1 MTILFITQVHSLD
14 YRTSSKIMNKI
25 DLKNQTLFISGKI
38 VIATITELLKEYEQ
52 NFGKVGLTKLDLKE
66 VEEIDGAGVSFLET
80 LLDRNKLTL
89 DALENVKPSVMR
101 TIEIFS
107 STSVNSAVKPKP
119 DNIFVKA
126 GDSFLSL
133 INQIVDGLYLASD
146 TIWWSISGLVNKKGR
161 RKGSVTEQSILI
173 GLDALPIVALLS
185 FVIGFIL
192 TLQSGFQL
200 QKFGANV
207 YIADLLSISIVREMG
222 PLITAIIIAGRSGS
236 AIASEIATMKV
247 TEEIDA
253 LKMMALNPVKYVIV
267 PKFHAITLTM
277 PILVAFSIL
286 ISMGAGLL
294 ISVGFLDV
302 ALEVYVS
309 RSIYILAVKDIII
322 TLIKTICFSWLIVI
336 IGAYYGMKVT
346 GGAEGVGKATTSS
359 VVTSIFAVILADAA
373 FSLIYL

>member
-1 MTILFITQVHSLD
+1 MAQL
-14 YRTSSKIMNKI
+14 N
-25 DLKNQTLFISGKI
+25 LKDKTLYLSGDI
-38 VIATITELLKEYEQ
+38 VIKNITSLLKSYDHSFNKEKLTSINLEQ
-52 NFGKVGLTKLDLKE
+52 VQA
-66 VEEIDGAGVSFLET
+66 IDGAGVSLIET
-80 LLDRNKLTL
+80 ILDRNQLNLTN
-89 DALENVKPSVMR
+89 LEHVDDSIMK
-101 TIEIFS
+101 TIEIFTNTQS
-107 STSVNSAVKPKP
+107 KKVEKPKA
-119 DNIFVKA
+119 DNIFIKA
-126 GDSFLSL
+126 GDSCLSFIKQL
-133 INQIVDGLYLASD
+133 VDGLYLASD
-146 TIWWSISGLVNKKGR
+146 TIWWSISGIVNNKGR
-161 RKGSVTEQSILI
+161 RKGAVTEQALAI

-247 TEEIDA
+247 TEELDA
-253 LKMMALNPVKYVIV
+253 LKMMALNPIKYVIV

-277 PILVAFSIL
+277 PILVAFSVL
-286 ISMGAGLL
+286 ISMAAGLL

-302 ALEVYVS
+302 ALEVYIS
-309 RSIYILAVKDIII
+309 RSINILAVKDILI
-322 TLIKTICFSWLIVI
+322 TLIKTITFSWLIVI

-359 VVTSIFAVILADAA
+359 VVSSIFAVILADAA

>member
-1 MTILFITQVHSLD
+1 M
-14 YRTSSKIMNKI
+14 SKLSIK
-25 DLKNQTLFISGKI
+25 DQTLNISGKI
-38 VIATITELLKEYEQ
+38 VIANITVLLKDFDHK
-52 NFGKVGLTKLDLKE
+52 FGKEKISKLNLKD
-66 VEEIDGAGVSFLET
+66 VEEIDGAGVSFIET
-80 LLDRNKLTL
+80 ILDRNKLTSES
-89 DALENVKPSVMR
+89 LENGNPTIMK
-101 TIEIFS
+101 TIEIFK
-107 STSVNSAVKPKP
+107 TIKGESAVKPVP
-119 DNIFVKA
+119 DNIFVKT
-126 GDSFLSL
+126 GDNFLSF
-133 INQIVDGLYLASD
+133 IKQIVDGLYLASD
-146 TIWWSISGLVNKKGR
+146 TIWWSITGIVNKKGR
-161 RKGSVTEQSILI
+161 RKGSVTEQAIAI

-253 LKMMALNPVKYVIV
+253 LKMMALNPIKYVIV

-302 ALEVYVS
+302 ALEVYIS
-309 RSIYILAVKDIII
+309 RSINILAVKDIII
-322 TLIKTICFSWLIVI
+322 TLIKTITFSWLIVI

>member
-1 MTILFITQVHSLD
+1 M
-14 YRTSSKIMNKI
+14 SKIS
-25 DLKNQTLFISGKI
+25 LKDQSLIISGKI
-38 VIATITELLKEYEQ
+38 VIINITELLKEWER
-52 NFGKVGLTKLDLKE
+52 NFSKETITKIDLKD
-66 VEEIDGAGVSFLET
+66 VEDIDGAGVSFIET
-80 LLDRNKLTL
+80 LLDKHSLTMT
-89 DALENVKPSVMR
+89 AMINGKESIMKS
-101 TIEIFS
+101 IEVFS
-107 STSVNSAVKPKP
+107 SASIKAVEKPKP
-119 DNIFVKA
+119 DNLFVQA
-126 GDSFLSL
+126 GAAVYSL
-133 INQIVDGLYLASD
+133 FSQLLDGLYLASD
-146 TIWWSISGLVNKKGR
+146 TIWWSITGIVNKKGR
-161 RKGSVTEQSILI
+161 RKGSVTEQALVI
-173 GLDALPIVALLS
+173 GLDAMPIVGLLS

-192 TLQSGFQL
+192 TLQSGVQL

-302 ALEVYVS
+302 ALEVYIS
-309 RSIYILAVKDIII
+309 RSINILAVKDVII

>member
-1 MTILFITQVHSLD
+1 MSKLTLKDNILFLPDKV
-14 YRTSSKIMNKI
+14 
-25 DLKNQTLFISGKI
+25 
-38 VIATITELLKEYEQ
+38 VIATIPDLIKEWER
-52 NFGKVGLTKLDLKE
+52 NFAKQDVTQINISN
-66 VEEIDGAGVSFLET
+66 VTSIDGAGVSFIEEILET
-80 LLDRNKLTL
+80 KSLARDVVVNGNSSVNK
-89 DALENVKPSVMR
+89 

-107 STSVNSAVKPKP
+107 SAEAKPVSKPLP
-119 DNIFVKA
+119 DNLFIQLGTKFYKFVGELK
-126 GDSFLSL
+126 
-133 INQIVDGLYLASD
+133 DGIYLASD
-146 TIWWSISGLVNKKGR
+146 TIWWSIEGVFEKKGR
-161 RKGSVTEQSILI
+161 KKGSVVEQAVAI

-192 TLQSGFQL
+192 TLQSGVQL
-200 QKFGANV
+200 QKFGATV
-207 YIADLLSISIVREMG
+207 FIADLLSISIVREMG

-277 PILVAFSIL
+277 PLLVAFSVL
-286 ISMGAGLL
+286 ISMGAGMI

-302 ALEVYVS
+302 AAEVFIS
-309 RSIYILAVKDIII
+309 RSFNILAVKDVVISF
-322 TLIKTICFSWLIVI
+322 IKTVCFSWLIVI

-373 FSLIYL
+373 FSLIYLA

>member
-1 MTILFITQVHSLD
+1 M
-14 YRTSSKIMNKI
+14 SKISLNDK
-25 DLKNQTLFISGKI
+25 TLHITGKI
-38 VIATITELLKEYEQ
+38 VIVTITDLLKEWER
-52 NFGKVGLTKLDLKE
+52 NFLKE
-66 VEEIDGAGVSFLET
+66 TITKIDMEEVEAIDGAGVSFIET
-80 LLDRNKLTL
+80 LMDKYSLSSNSLINGK
-89 DALENVKPSVMR
+89 ESIMR
-101 TIEIFS
+101 SIEVFS
-107 STSVNSAVKPKP
+107 SSSINAVEKPKP
-119 DNIFVKA
+119 DNIFVKT
-126 GDSFLSL
+126 GDALFSFLDQL
-133 INQIVDGLYLASD
+133 VDGLYLASD
-146 TIWWSISGLVNKKGR
+146 TIWWSITGLLNKKGR
-161 RKGSVTEQSILI
+161 RKGSVIEQAIVI
-173 GLDALPIVALLS
+173 GLDAMPIVALLS

-192 TLQSGFQL
+192 TLQSGVQL
-200 QKFGANV
+200 PKFGANV

-277 PILVAFSIL
+277 PLLVAFSIL

-302 ALEVYVS
+302 ALEVYIS
-309 RSIYILAVKDIII
+309 RSINILAVKDVLI
-322 TLIKTICFSWLIVI
+322 TLAKTICFSWLIVI

>member
-1 MTILFITQVHSLD
+1 MSKLTLQD
-14 YRTSSKIMNKI
+14 RTLS
-25 DLKNQTLFISGKI
+25 ISGKI
-38 VIATITELLKEYEQ
+38 VISNITALLKDFER
-52 NFGKVGLTKLDLKE
+52 NFLKENIESLDLSGI
-66 VEEIDGAGVSFLET
+66 EELDGAGVSLLET
-80 LLDRNKLTL
+80 ILAKKSLGNDSLQKGQ
-89 DALENVKPSVMR
+89 PSIMK

-107 STSVNSAVKPKP
+107 AKDLSTSEKPKT

-126 GDSFLSL
+126 GAGFLNL
-133 INQIVDGLYLASD
+133 IDEFISGLYLASD
-146 TIWWSISGLVNKKGR
+146 TIWWSISGIINNKGR
-161 RKGSVTEQSILI
+161 RKGAVTEQAIAI

-247 TEEIDA
+247 TEELDA
-253 LKMMALNPVKYVIV
+253 LKMMALNPIKYVIV

-277 PILVAFSIL
+277 PMLVAFSVL

-302 ALEVYVS
+302 ALEVYIS
-309 RSIYILAVKDIII
+309 RSINILAVKDILI
-322 TLIKTICFSWLIVI
+322 TLIKTISFSWLIVI

>member
-1 MTILFITQVHSLD
+1 
-14 YRTSSKIMNKI
+14 MNKI
-25 DLKNQTLFISGKI
+25 SLKDQTLYISGKI
-38 VIATITELLKEYEQ
+38 VIVTISDLLKEWERNYLKETVA
-52 NFGKVGLTKLDLKE
+52 KIDIKE
-66 VEEIDGAGVSFLET
+66 VEAIDGAGVSFIET
-80 LLDRNKLTL
+80 LIDKYSLTANDL
-89 DALENVKPSVMR
+89 QNGTESIMR
-101 TIEIFS
+101 SIEIFS
-107 STSVNSAVKPKP
+107 SAKIQTTEKPKA
-119 DNIFVKA
+119 DNIFVKTGEA
-126 GDSFLSL
+126 FFSFL
-133 INQIVDGLYLASD
+133 NQFIDGLYLASD
-146 TIWWSISGLVNKKGR
+146 TIWWSITGLLNKKGR
-161 RKGSVTEQSILI
+161 RKGSVIEQAIVI
-173 GLDALPIVALLS
+173 GLDAMPIVALLS

-192 TLQSGFQL
+192 TLQSGMQL

-247 TEEIDA
+247 TEESDA

-277 PILVAFSIL
+277 PLLVAFSIL
-286 ISMGAGLL
+286 ISMGAGLI

-302 ALEVYVS
+302 ALEVFVS
-309 RSIYILAVKDIII
+309 RSINILAVKDVLI
-322 TLIKTICFSWLIVI
+322 TLAKTICFSWLIVI

>member
-1 MTILFITQVHSLD
+1 
-14 YRTSSKIMNKI
+14 MNKI
-25 DLKNQTLFISGKI
+25 SLKDKTLHITGKI
-38 VIATITELLKEYEQ
+38 VIVTITELLKEWER
-52 NFGKVGLTKLDLKE
+52 NFAKESVTKIDMIE
-66 VEEIDGAGVSFLET
+66 VEGIDGAGVSFIET
-80 LLDRNKLTL
+80 LLDKHNISRDDLI
-89 DALENVKPSVMR
+89 NVKDSIMR
-101 TIEIFS
+101 SIEIFS
-107 STSVNSAVKPKP
+107 SSNVKSAEKPKA

-126 GDSFLSL
+126 GDAFLSL
-133 INQIVDGLYLASD
+133 INQLLDGLYLASD

-161 RKGSVTEQSILI
+161 RKGSVTEQALLI
-173 GLDALPIVALLS
+173 GFDALPIVALLS

-277 PILVAFSIL
+277 PLLVAFSIL

-302 ALEVYVS
+302 AMEVYIT
-309 RSIYILAVKDIII
+309 RSINILAVKDIVI
-322 TLIKTICFSWLIVI
+322 TLIKTITFSWLIVI

>member
-1 MTILFITQVHSLD
+1 MSNINIKD
-14 YRTSSKIMNKI
+14 
-25 DLKNQTLFISGKI
+25 QTLSISGKI
-38 VIATITELLKEYEQ
+38 VIATITQLLKDYDQ
-52 NFGKVGLTKLDLKE
+52 NFNKATITKLNLNA
-66 VEEIDGAGVSFLET
+66 VTEIDGAGVSFVEM
-80 LLDRNKLTL
+80 LLDRNKLGKEAL
-89 DALENVKPSVMR
+89 VLENQAIMK
-101 TIEIFS
+101 TIEVFS
-107 STSVNSAVKPKP
+107 STSVNSAEKPKA

-126 GDSFLSL
+126 GENFLSL
-133 INQIVDGLYLASD
+133 MKQLLDGLYLASD

-161 RKGSVTEQSILI
+161 RKGSVTEQALVI
-173 GLDALPIVALLS
+173 GLDAMPIVALLS

-253 LKMMALNPVKYVIV
+253 LKMMALNPIKYVIV

-277 PILVAFSIL
+277 PLLVAFSIL

-302 ALEVYVS
+302 ALEVYIS
-309 RSIYILAVKDIII
+309 RSINILAVKDVII

-336 IGAYYGMKVT
+336 IGAYYGTKVT

>member
-1 MTILFITQVHSLD
+1 
-14 YRTSSKIMNKI
+14 MNML
-25 DLKNQTLFISGKI
+25 DLKNKTLFIKGKI
-38 VIATITELLKEYEQ
+38 VIITITELLKEYEQ
-52 NFGKVGLTKLDLKE
+52 KFTKEDISNLDLSN
-66 VEEIDGAGVSFLET
+66 VEEIDGAGVSFLEDI
-80 LLDRNKLTL
+80 LDKKKLTSS
-89 DALENVKPSVMR
+89 ALINGNQSIMK
-101 TIEIFS
+101 TIEVFS
-107 STSVNSAVKPKP
+107 SQSIASAEKPLP
-119 DNIFVKA
+119 DSIFVKF
-126 GDSFLSL
+126 GDNFLSFVK
-133 INQIVDGLYLASD
+133 QITDGLYLASD
-146 TIWWSISGLVNKKGR
+146 TIWWSISGILNKKGR
-161 RKGSVTEQSILI
+161 RKGSVTEQAILI

-253 LKMMALNPVKYVIV
+253 LKMMALNPIKYVIV

-277 PILVAFSIL
+277 PLLVAFSIL
-286 ISMGAGLL
+286 ISMLAGLL

-309 RSIYILAVKDIII
+309 RSINILAVKDIVI
-322 TLIKTICFSWLIVI
+322 TLLKTISFSWLIVI

-346 GGAEGVGKATTSS
+346 GGAEGVGKATTSA

>member
-1 MTILFITQVHSLD
+1 MAQLKVKDKSL
-14 YRTSSKIMNKI
+14 Y
-25 DLKNQTLFISGKI
+25 LSGKI
-38 VIATITELLKEYEQ
+38 LIANITALLKDYDQ
-52 NFGKVGLTKLDLKE
+52 NYAKTKLNKVNLAN
-66 VEEIDGAGVSFLET
+66 VEEIDGAGVSLIET
-80 LLDRNKLTL
+80 ILDRQELTN
-89 DALENVKPSVMR
+89 DALEAGNESIMK

-107 STSVNSAVKPKP
+107 TSKGEKPEKPKA

-126 GDSFLSL
+126 GDSLLSL
-133 INQIVDGLYLASD
+133 INQLVDGLYLASD
-146 TIWWSISGLVNKKGR
+146 TIWWSINGLVNKKGR
-161 RKGSVTEQSILI
+161 RKGAVTEQAIAI

-247 TEEIDA
+247 TEELDA
-253 LKMMALNPVKYVIV
+253 LKMMALNPIKYVIV

-277 PILVAFSIL
+277 PMLVAFSVL

-302 ALEVYVS
+302 ALEVYIS
-309 RSIYILAVKDIII
+309 RSINILAVKDIII
-322 TLIKTICFSWLIVI
+322 TLIKTISFSWLIVI

>member
-1 MTILFITQVHSLD
+1 
-14 YRTSSKIMNKI
+14 MNMI
-25 DLKNQTLFISGKI
+25 DLKNQTLFINGKI
-38 VIATITELLKEYEQ
+38 VIATITGLLKEYDQKFTKEAI
-52 NFGKVGLTKLDLKE
+52 TKLDLSD
-66 VEEIDGAGVSFLET
+66 VEAIDGAGVSFLENIM
-80 LLDRNKLTL
+80 DKNKLSAEAIINGSTSIM
-89 DALENVKPSVMR
+89 K
-101 TIEIFS
+101 TIEVFS
-107 STSVNSAVKPKP
+107 STSVESAEKPKP

-126 GDSFLSL
+126 GENFLSL
-133 INQIVDGLYLASD
+133 IKQVTDGLYLASD
-146 TIWWSISGLVNKKGR
+146 TVWWSITGLVNKKGR
-161 RKGSVTEQSILI
+161 RKGSVTEQALLI
-173 GLDALPIVALLS
+173 GLDAMPIVALLS

-253 LKMMALNPVKYVIV
+253 LKMMALNPIKYVIV

-277 PILVAFSIL
+277 PLLVTFSIL

-302 ALEVYVS
+302 ALEVYIS
-309 RSIYILAVKDIII
+309 RSINILAVKDIII
-322 TLIKTICFSWLIVI
+322 TLLKTISFSWLIVI

-346 GGAEGVGKATTSS
+346 GGAEGVGKATTSA

>member
-1 MTILFITQVHSLD
+1 MTEIKVKD
-14 YRTSSKIMNKI
+14 K
-25 DLKNQTLFISGKI
+25 TLYLYGEI
-38 VIATITELLKEYEQ
+38 VIANITNLLKDYDRNYAKSQ
-52 NFGKVGLTKLDLKE
+52 INKLDLSQVK
-66 VEEIDGAGVSFLET
+66 EIDGAGVSLIET
-80 LLDRNKLTL
+80 ILDRQQLAN
-89 DALENVKPSVMR
+89 DALIAGDKSIMK

-107 STSVNSAVKPKP
+107 RVKGESPEKPKE

-126 GDSFLSL
+126 GDSLLSL
-133 INQIVDGLYLASD
+133 IKQLVDGLYLASD
-146 TIWWSISGLVNKKGR
+146 TIWWSISGLINRKGR
-161 RKGSVTEQSILI
+161 RKGAVTEQAVAI

-247 TEEIDA
+247 TEELDA
-253 LKMMALNPVKYVIV
+253 LKMMALNPIKYVIV

-277 PILVAFSIL
+277 PILVAFSVL
-286 ISMGAGLL
+286 ISMGAGWM

-302 ALEVYVS
+302 ASEVYIS
-309 RSIYILAVKDIII
+309 RSINILATKDIII